1 MDILETIRLA
11 LEAIRINKLRSILTA
26 LGIIIGVASIVLLI
40 SIGTGLSNYVSG
52 QFAKLGA
59 NAIFILPG
67 KVKVRPQGG
76 PPRAIN
82 KITFDIADR
91 LNREKGPY
99 ITEISPFLQLDVT
112 ATYKGRSK
120 ITTLAGAKSTYFT
133 SSGIVAK
140 TGRVYTERDDA
151 AARKV
156 VVIGKTIAF
165 DLFKNEGPVGKV
177 IMLSKKPFS
186 VIGVLEPQG
195 NAGGVDI
202 DNQVLMPVSTTRKL
216 TGTNQVNSIL
226 VRTVSTNEIAP
237 AKTQV
242 ERILKRTLTDDDFT
256 ILTQEQ
262 LLSSILQILSVLT
275 LALGGIAAISL
286 VVGGVGISNIMLVSV
301 TERTRE
307 IGLRKAVG
315 ARPRDI
321 LGQFLV
327 EAVILSVFG
336 GVLGIS
342 FGFLG
347 SFILSNFLKT
357 AVPLWAVLL
366 GIGFSSTVGIIFGVA
381 PAIRASRLEPIV
393 ALKHE

>member
-11 LEAIRINKLRSILTA
+11 LEAIKINKLRSILTA

-59 NAIFILPG
+59 NAIFVLPG
-67 KVKVRPQGG
+67 RVRVGPQGG

-91 LNREKGPY
+91 LDREKGPY
-99 ITEISPFLQLDVT
+99 ITEISPFVQLNVT
-112 ATYKGRSK
+112 ASYRGQSK
-120 ITTLAGAKSTYFT
+120 ITTLGGAKSTYFT
-133 SSGIVAK
+133 SSGIMAK
-140 TGRVYTERDDA
+140 AGRVYSERDDA

-156 VVIGKTIAF
+156 VVIGKTLAS
-165 DLFKNEGPVGKV
+165 DLFKSESPVGKT
-177 IMLSKKPFS
+177 ILLSKKPFS

-202 DNQVLMPVSTTRKL
+202 DNQALMPITTARKL

-237 AKTQV
+237 AKAQV
-242 ERILKRTLTDDDFT
+242 EKVLKRTLSEDDFT

-301 TERTRE
+301 TERTQE

-336 GVLGIS
+336 GVIGITL
-342 FGFLG
+342 GFLG
-347 SFILSNFLKT
+347 SLILSNFLKT

-381 PAIRASRLEPIV
+381 PAIRASRLEPIE
-393 ALKHE
+393 ALRHE

>member
-1 MDILETIRLA
+1 MDILETIKLA
-11 LEAIRINKLRSILTA
+11 LEAIKINKLRSILTA

-67 KVKVRPQGG
+67 RVRVGPQGG
-76 PPRAIN
+76 PPRSIN
-82 KITFDIADR
+82 KITFDIAER
-91 LNREKGPY
+91 LDREKGPY
-99 ITEISPFLQLDVT
+99 ITEISPLIQLNVT
-112 ATYKGRSK
+112 ASYKGQSK
-120 ITTLAGAKSTYFT
+120 ITTLAGTKSTYFT
-133 SSGIVAK
+133 SSGITAAA
-140 TGRVYTERDDA
+140 GRVYSDRDDA
-151 AARKV
+151 ASRKV
-156 VVIGKTIAF
+156 VVIGKTLGA
-165 DLFKNEGPVGKV
+165 DLFKGDTPVGKT
-177 IMLSKKPFS
+177 ILLSKKPFS

-202 DNQVLMPVSTTRKL
+202 DNQALMPLSTARKL

-226 VRTVSTNEIAP
+226 VRTVSTKEMAL
-237 AKTQV
+237 AKAQV
-242 ERILKRTLTDDDFT
+242 EKVLKRTLTEDDFT

-262 LLSSILQILSVLT
+262 LLSSILSILSVLT
-275 LALGGIAAISL
+275 MALGGIAAISL

-336 GVLGIS
+336 GVIGITT
-342 FGFLG
+342 GYLG
-347 SFILSNFLKT
+347 SLALSNFLKT